1 MITLK
6 ENQLN
11 TITFQKETDTPLVTS
26 SLESG
31 YVYNIITYPT
41 IENNTGSAGI
51 TYTTDYDESN
61 PIWSTLKTNITSESI
76 YTSNKI
82 KGEAGTTYQL
92 EIWYGPIAEVN
103 NFIWINNTNTWET
116 ETRLWS
122 APSTGSIAV
131 DYNGVTENSILKYQD
146 RIFIS
151 GAVNPKQITYS
162 SSIEDYKYIYNENL
176 SSSVGPEQT
185 TYISPNENA
194 TYIVYT
200 G

>member
-11 TITFQKETDTPLVTS
+11 TIAFQKEVDTPLVTS
-26 SLESG
+26 SYDSAS
-31 YVYNIITYPT
+31 VYNIITYPT

-162 SSIEDYKYIYNENL
+162 SSIENYKYIYNENL